1 MLDAAGFP
9 DAKICL
15 SNGLNEYSIRDLIKQ
30 GAIIDSIG
38 AGDNI
43 AAPNDRVGGV
53 YKLVAVEQDGK
64 ANPRIKVSNDTEK
77 TINPGYKKVYRFYD
91 KNTGYALGDAIALAD
106 EIMPDDKYTLVHSI
120 ETWKTKKID
129 NYIKRDLLV
138 PIFKGGE
145 LVYKLPTL
153 VERQTYCQR
162 EFETLYP
169 EIQRISN
176 PHEYYVDLTNKL
188 RELKNDLIKM
198 HTVDNEYGKGVQ
210 KKKKK

>member
-1 MLDAAGFP
+1 MLDEAGFK
-9 DAKICL
+9 DAKICV
-15 SNGLNEYSIRDLIKQ
+15 SNGLTEKAINALIEE
-30 GAIIDSIG
+30 GAPIDSIG

-43 AAPNDRVGGV
+43 AAPKERVGGI
-53 YKLVAVEQDGK
+53 YKLVAVEKDNQIL
-64 ANPRIKVSNDTEK
+64 PRIKVSNDTAK
-77 TINPGYKKVYRFYD
+77 TINPGYKKTYRFYD
-91 KNTGYALGDAIALAD
+91 KETGFALGDVIAVGD
-106 EIMPDDKYTLVHSI
+106 EIIPNEKYTLVHPT
-120 ETWKTKKID
+120 ETWKRKEIF
-129 NYIKRDLLV
+129 NYHKRELLV

-145 LVYKLPTL
+145 LVYNLPTL

-198 HTVDNEYGKGVQ
+198 HTVDNEYGEGVQ
-210 KKKKK
+210 KVYKK